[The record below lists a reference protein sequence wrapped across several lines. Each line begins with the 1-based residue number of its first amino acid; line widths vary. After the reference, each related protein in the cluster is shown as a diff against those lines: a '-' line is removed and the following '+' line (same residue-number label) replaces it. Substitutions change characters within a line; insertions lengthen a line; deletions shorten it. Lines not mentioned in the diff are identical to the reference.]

1 MKHILC
7 DFIELP
13 MRKKINLVILIV
25 GIIFMVSKYYETYMN
40 QDTPSSVM
48 SIYLDLPLEDK
59 KYVTIEANNYNK
71 LSVFSMDIITNDP
84 NRYYENK
91 VKEYLLNKGYL
102 FKDDSKYC
110 FNKFYVIVERQDKNC
125 KIRIAKEI
133 VGVYR

>member
-25 GIIFMVSKYYETYMN
+25 GIIFMASKYYETYMN

-59 KYVTIEANNYNK
+59 KM
-71 LSVFSMDIITNDP
+71 LP
-84 NRYYENK
+84 
-91 VKEYLLNKGYL
+91 
-102 FKDDSKYC
+102 
-110 FNKFYVIVERQDKNC
+110 
-125 KIRIAKEI
+125 
-133 VGVYR
+133 